1 MAGFLPSA
9 NTTLI
14 PQLSY
19 EDYEMQF
26 PHLQEGGWGK
36 VYSASMRSQP
46 NEYVAMKFFGYT
58 KQQPITSEIM
68 KEINLMKSLI
78 GVEGVVQLV
87 GVFADTP
94 QGYSKVISSSLGSPY
109 SFSSK

>member
-1 MAGFLPSA
+1 MAGFVSSSA
-9 NTTLI
+9 ETTTVATI

-19 EDYEMQF
+19 ENYEIQF

-36 VYSASMRSQP
+36 VYSAVVKNNSQ
-46 NEYVAMKFFGYT
+46 EFVAMKFFGYT

-68 KEINLMKSLI
+68 KEINLMKNLI

-94 QGYSKVISSSLGSPY
+94 QGYSNDDPL
-109 SFSSK
+109 